1 MTKKEQG
8 HAGGVAVLA
17 DQETPIS
24 LLRDIKRL
32 LSLQQATDMPADG
45 EEYRDYQI
53 VAGAGD
59 LYIDTDVQFGYAYIP
74 NCPRDITIYSGTRGG
89 LIGSFK
95 AGAFVQFRMPRSTG
109 VTITYGLGSAA
120 QTLTV
125 YLSAREVSV
134 SPGSFLIDPGTA
146 GGSLGKI
153 EDTAAVSGDTGVA
166 TLGVRNEAQTVLTS
180 TDGDYSWFA
189 VDRYGHTVIV
199 PRAGTTFSADGNAS
213 GVGIPLDAVNVAR
226 FQATVG
232 ALYNGATWDR
242 PRTPNVFK
250 TFALAASSAEQTIWT
265 PTAGKKFRLMGFV
278 LTINTLA
285 ATVTFRDKTAGA
297 TIFVTAG
304 PAASVI
310 EPSGLGNGILSAAI
324 NNALTIQ
331 ASAVSALVGTV
342 WGTEE

>member
-109 VTITYGLGSAA
+109 VTITYGTGSAA

-125 YLSAREVSV
+125 YLSAREVAV
-134 SPGSFLIDPGTA
+134 GPGEVIATIDPGTA
-146 GGSLGKI
+146 
-153 EDTAAVSGDTGVA
+153 
-166 TLGVRNEAQTVLTS
+166 
-180 TDGDYSWFA
+180 TDNRIFA
-189 VDRYGHTVIV
+189 SIV
-199 PRAGTTFSADGNAS
+199 TPS
-213 GVGIPLDAVNVAR
+213 VGIDGTANTIGFTVDSAGAAR
-226 FQATVG
+226 QLATVS
-232 ALYNGATWDR
+232 ALYNGLTWDR
-242 PRTPNVFK
+242 ARTPNVFK
-250 TFALAASSAEQTIWT
+250 SFNLAASSAEQTIWT

-285 ATVTFRDKTAGA
+285 ATVTFRDNTAGT

-304 PAASVI
+304 LAGAIVA
-310 EPSGLGNGILSAAI
+310 PSDLGNGILSATI
-324 NNALTIQ
+324 NNRLTIQ

>member
-1 MTKKEQG
+1 MKKEQG
-8 HAGGVAVLA
+8 HTGGVAVLA

-45 EEYRDYQI
+45 EEYRDYAI
-53 VAGAGD
+53 LSGAGD

-109 VTITYGLGSAA
+109 VTITYAAGSAA

-134 SPGSFLIDPGTA
+134 NPGEIVATLEPGTA
-146 GGSLGKI
+146 TDNRIFAS
-153 EDTAAVSGDTGVA
+153 TVVAVA
-166 TLGVRNEAQTVLTS
+166 T
-180 TDGDYSWFA
+180 
-189 VDRYGHTVIV
+189 
-199 PRAGTTFSADGNAS
+199 ADGAS
-213 GVGIPLDAVNVAR
+213 NTAGFFADSAGSNRPVPNYPYW
-226 FQATVG
+226 
-232 ALYNGATWDR
+232 YNGLTWDR

-250 TFALAASSAEQTIWT
+250 TFSLAASSAEQTIWT

-285 ATVTFRDKTAGA
+285 ATVTFRDNTAGT

-304 PAASVI
+304 PAASIVA
-310 EPSGLGNGILSAAI
+310 PSDLGNGILSAAA
-324 NNALTIQ
+324 NNRLTIQ

>member
-1 MTKKEQG
+1 MKKEQG

-45 EEYRDYQI
+45 EEYRDYAI

-109 VTITYGLGSAA
+109 VTITYGAGSAA

-125 YLSAREVSV
+125 YLSAREVAV
-134 SPGSFLIDPGTA
+134 GPGEVIATIDPGTA
-146 GGSLGKI
+146 TDNRIFASVANSSVGLDGSSNTLNWIVDNAGSLRALM
-153 EDTAAVSGDTGVA
+153 TASEV
-166 TLGVRNEAQTVLTS
+166 
-180 TDGDYSWFA
+180 
-189 VDRYGHTVIV
+189 
-199 PRAGTTFSADGNAS
+199 
-213 GVGIPLDAVNVAR
+213 
-226 FQATVG
+226 
-232 ALYNGATWDR
+232 YNGLTWDR
-242 PRTPNVFK
+242 QRTPNVFK
-250 TFALAASSAEQTIWT
+250 TFSLAASSAEQTIWT

-285 ATVTFRDKTAGA
+285 ATVTFRDNTAGA

-304 PAASVI
+304 LAGAIVA
-310 EPSGLGNGILSAAI
+310 PSNLGNGILSATI
-324 NNALTIQ
+324 NNLLTIQ

>member
-1 MTKKEQG
+1 M
-8 HAGGVAVLA
+8 VLA

-45 EEYRDYQI
+45 EEYRDYAI
-53 VAGAGD
+53 LAGAGD

-109 VTITYGLGSAA
+109 VTIAYAAGSAA

-134 SPGSFLIDPGTA
+134 NPGEIVATLEPGTA
-146 GGSLGKI
+146 TNNRIYVSTVAVDSIL
-153 EDTAAVSGDTGVA
+153 DASTAAFGRMVDSAGQNRGIVVSTM
-166 TLGVRNEAQTVLTS
+166 L
-180 TDGDYSWFA
+180 F
-189 VDRYGHTVIV
+189 
-199 PRAGTTFSADGNAS
+199 
-213 GVGIPLDAVNVAR
+213 
-226 FQATVG
+226 
-232 ALYNGATWDR
+232 NGATWDR

-250 TFALAASSAEQTIWT
+250 TFSLAASSAEQTIWT

-285 ATVTFRDKTAGA
+285 ATVTFRDNTAGS

-310 EPSGLGNGILSAAI
+310 EPSGLGNGILSATI
-324 NNALTIQ
+324 NNVLTIQ